1 MSEND
6 NQQRCKYC
14 HEPFLDFSGRTD
26 YEIDLDDTAYCGT
39 DDEGNLEFGA
49 YFDSGCAS
57 KIEAVK
63 INYCP
68 MCGRKLV
75 EEQHDTRTD

>member
-14 HEPFLDFSGRTD
+14 HEPFLDFSGRKD
-26 YEIDLDDTAYCGT
+26 YEVDLDDAAYCGT

-49 YFDSGCAS
+49 SFDSGCVNKS
-57 KIEAVK
+57 EAVN

-68 MCGRKLV
+68 MCGRKLAKA
-75 EEQHDTRTD
+75 QHDTRTD

>member
-6 NQQRCKYC
+6 NQKICKYC

-26 YEIDLDDTAYCGT
+26 YEVDLEDAAYCGT

-49 YFDSGCAS
+49 SFDSGCVS
-57 KIEAVK
+57 KSEAVN

-75 EEQHDTRTD
+75 EADNE

>member
-6 NQQRCKYC
+6 NQKRCKYC

-26 YEIDLDDTAYCGT
+26 DEVDLEDAAYCGT

-49 YFDSGCAS
+49 SFDSGWENKS
-57 KIEAVK
+57 EAVN

-68 MCGRKLV
+68 MCGRKLG
-75 EEQHDTRTD
+75 